1 MVNTYPIVIEMA
13 LVLSDYL
20 QDIFDALQRLSQSM
34 LIFSLQ
40 PAIAERKTPEL
51 ETVIYAQRK

>member
-20 QDIFDALQRLSQSM
+20 PGYFDALQRLSQSM
-34 LIFSLQ
+34 PIFSLQ
-40 PAIAERKTPEL
+40 PAIAEQKDP
-51 ETVIYAQRK
+51 ADA